1 MEIRKA
7 SVQDLDQIMQ
17 IYEKAREFMRT
28 NGNAEQWGDEY
39 PSRELIEQDF
49 DRMYLCI
56 EKEQI
61 ACVFYYAV
69 EEDDDYRWINGKW
82 LNEEPYAVVHRVAST
97 GIVKGAAS
105 YCLDWAYSQIP
116 NIRMDTYADNIP
128 MQRLLEKCGFQYCG
142 SFERVGLDKWVAYHR
157 A

>member
-69 EEDDDYRWINGKW
+69 EEDDDYRWING
-82 LNEEPYAVVHRVAST
+82 N
-97 GIVKGAAS
+97 G
-105 YCLDWAYSQIP
+105 
-116 NIRMDTYADNIP
+116 
-128 MQRLLEKCGFQYCG
+128 
-142 SFERVGLDKWVAYHR
+142 
-157 A
+157 